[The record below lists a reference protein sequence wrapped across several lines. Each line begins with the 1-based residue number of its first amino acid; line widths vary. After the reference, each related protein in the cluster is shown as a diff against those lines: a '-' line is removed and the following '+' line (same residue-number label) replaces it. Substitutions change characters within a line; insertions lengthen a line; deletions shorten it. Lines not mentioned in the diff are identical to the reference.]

1 MNLPMKLA
9 RVLTIIFSL
18 GIFLLLNNFD
28 KRYYQPS
35 LPVLDSNWTN
45 LVFGVDSD
53 QSVEEL
59 RTKYITVDNDGDI
72 QHFLT
77 TASTPIDALI
87 ENGYSVS
94 NMNRVITT
102 SPLNVLTNNAYI
114 ILQTYRTIIEDITI
128 SVPFERITQGATLCQ
143 NLSKKIVSQ
152 QGVLGIMTQTFRKT
166 YEGGDLVA
174 SEIVEEN
181 LLKEPVKEII
191 ILEGPDDNPNQVP
204 QIGYNCTYWE
214 SYVDNNVSAS
224 AEEKQWLKFTMK
236 WESGCNAESNKHS
249 YYKGLFQWDPCLWYE
264 QFPNDNIFDG
274 KKQIQRTLAKLRAG
288 ARPQYMWPA
297 VYRKYVATYGELS
310 WLK

>member
-128 SVPFERITQGATLCQ
+128 SVPFERITQGTTLCQ

>member
-1 MNLPMKLA
+1 MKLA

>member
-1 MNLPMKLA
+1 MKLA

-53 QSVEEL
+53 KSIEEL
-59 RTKYITVDNDGDI
+59 STKYITVDNDGDI

-77 TASTPIDALI
+77 TAPTPIDALI

-128 SVPFERITQGATLCQ
+128 SVPFERITQGTTLCQ

-152 QGVLGIMTQTFRKT
+152 QGVLGVMTQTFKKT

-181 LLKEPVKEII
+181 LLKDPVKEIV

-214 SYVDNNVSAS
+214 SYIDNNVSAS
-224 AEEKQWLKFTMK
+224 AEEKQWLKFTMR
-236 WESGCNAESNKHS
+236 WESGCNGESNKG

-297 VYRKYVATYGELS
+297 VYKKYVAKYGELS

>member
-1 MNLPMKLA
+1 MKLA

-297 VYRKYVATYGELS
+297 VYKKYVATYGELS

>member
-1 MNLPMKLA
+1 MKLA

-128 SVPFERITQGATLCQ
+128 SVPFERITQGTTLCQ

>member
-297 VYRKYVATYGELS
+297 VYKKYVATYGELS